1 MNNITVNYED
11 YVDVNL
17 TLNELKTIDRALD
30 ELYIEEVWDELITSH
45 MKIKNAIEY
54 MEGK

>member
-1 MNNITVNYED
+1 MEELFKYEN

-30 ELYIEEVWDELITSH
+30 ELYIEEIWEELVTSH